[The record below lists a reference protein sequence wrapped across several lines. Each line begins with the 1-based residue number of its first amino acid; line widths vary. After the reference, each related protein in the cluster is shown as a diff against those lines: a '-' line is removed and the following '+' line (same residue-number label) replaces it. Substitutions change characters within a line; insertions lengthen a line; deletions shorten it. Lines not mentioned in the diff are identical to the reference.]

1 MAILS
6 YYPVMLL
13 KAPYRE
19 EKKKKKNSPGLNSHP
34 EREKEQTEEE
44 QYGLEG
50 LSSLPA
56 ELQTHI
62 ALFFIPL

>member
-19 EKKKKKNSPGLNSHP
+19 EKKKKNSPGLNSHP
-34 EREKEQTEEE
+34 EREKEQTEVE

-56 ELQTHI
+56 ELQTHT